1 MAQTVRILVDECP
14 VPVIGF
20 AGGPFTLASY
30 LVEGG
35 PSRDYLRTK
44 ALMYTDR
51 HLWASLMERLADMA
65 LASLR
70 DQVAAGA
77 AAVQVFDS
85 WVGTLSPGDYR
96 AHVLPAS
103 RRIFAGLADLGV
115 PRIHFGVGTGELL
128 GLMAEAG
135 ADVIGVDWRVPLVRG
150 RPEGPRRGG
159 RAGQPGPGRVSRPLG
174 GGGDGGPAHYSGAAG
189 GLRAHL
195 QPRPRCAAADRS
207 RHPGPAGGSG
217 APGGSDRVRVA
228 VIGGG
233 IAGLAAAWELRGQAE
248 VTVFEPDRLG
258 GKILTTEF
266 DGHLV
271 DEGPDA
277 FIARVPDALQLC
289 REVGVEAELVSPGRG
304 AGRAVVRGRLRPI
317 PAGLVLGVPRQL
329 GGVLR
334 SGILSPTGMARAGLD
349 LVLPRGRPP
358 ATLTVRELV
367 AGRFGAQV
375 ADRLV
380 DPLVGG
386 IHAGSTATLGAAEVT
401 PMIVAAAQ
409 RSRSLLLGL
418 REAPPGESGP
428 VFATLRRGLGQLVAA
443 MIQRLQDHGTRFVS
457 RAGRHGRPR
466 ARTAGRRLAGPDALR
481 RGRRGHARRDR
492 LVVAPHRTAWR
503 DWRRYRRRRWSW

>member
-1 MAQTVRILVDECP
+1 M
-14 VPVIGF
+14 
-20 AGGPFTLASY
+20 
-30 LVEGG
+30 
-35 PSRDYLRTK
+35 
-44 ALMYTDR
+44 
-51 HLWASLMERLADMA
+51 
-65 LASLR
+65 
-70 DQVAAGA
+70 
-77 AAVQVFDS
+77 
-85 WVGTLSPGDYR
+85 
-96 AHVLPAS
+96 
-103 RRIFAGLADLGV
+103 
-115 PRIHFGVGTGELL
+115 
-128 GLMAEAG
+128 
-135 ADVIGVDWRVPLVRG
+135 
-150 RPEGPRRGG
+150 
-159 RAGQPGPGRVSRPLG
+159 
-174 GGGDGGPAHYSGAAG
+174 
-189 GLRAHL
+189 
-195 QPRPRCAAADRS
+195 
-207 RHPGPAGGSG
+207 
-217 APGGSDRVRVA
+217 RVA

-248 VTVFEPDRLG
+248 VTVFEPDRFG

-289 REVGVEAELVSPGRG
+289 REVGVEAELVTPA
-304 AGRAVVRGRLRPI
+304 AGRAELWFAGRLRPI

-418 REAPPGESGP
+418 REAPPGDSGP

-457 RAGRHGRPR
+457 QRVDTVAPAPDLQVAVAPDPTPFDGAVVATPAATAWSLLRMDGLEGLAQIPTASVVVVTMGFDRPMGPAGCSGFLVPRSEGRLMTACSFASHKWPHWADEGRSVVRVSAGRAGDGRATGLSDDELSSRLIDELGQALGQPVLPSSLRISRWPEAFPQYEVGHGRRVQQLEAGLRR
-466 ARTAGRRLAGPDALR
+466 ALPTVALAGASYHGAGVPACIASGRRAARAVLEQAGSLPATAGSPPGRTGSPAGRTGSPLGPTA
-481 RGRRGHARRDR
+481 
-492 LVVAPHRTAWR
+492 APPAAGTPG
-503 DWRRYRRRRWSW
+503 